1 MNYVLYIAA
10 ALVVAAGLL
19 AANSALASSIVQQST
34 IQSSTISQS
43 SSTQSSNSSVSSRTS
58 SGGNL
63 QIEQDLSGRIASSQV
78 NLTSGEVEAVLFGDW
93 TLNST
98 GFAADFALTPANGSD
113 ATRYNMSGLQLH
125 SVQEVNDNLALA
137 GTIDVASNATAMQ
150 DAPVT
155 ITVQGGV
162 LIVGFARD
170 TPAGDLFKGV
180 PVIGIA
186 R

>member
-1 MNYVLYIAA
+1 MNYALYIAA
-10 ALVVAAGLL
+10 ALVAAAIL
-19 AANSALASSIVQQST
+19 AANSALASST
-34 IQSSTISQS
+34 IQSTTQSSTVTSQS
-43 SSTQSSNSSVSSRTS
+43 SSSVVSNSSVSSRTS

-113 ATRYNMSGLQLH
+113 ATRYNMNSLQLH
-125 SVQEVNDNLALA
+125 SVQEVNDNLALV
-137 GTIDVASNATAMQ
+137 GTIDVASNATAIQ

-180 PVIGIA
+180 PIIGVA

>member
-1 MNYVLYIAA
+1 MNYAPFVAA
-10 ALVVAAGLL
+10 ALIAAGLL
-19 AANSALASSIVQQST
+19 AANGALASSTAQQSIT
-34 IQSSTISQS
+34 QSSDSDTQS
-43 SSTQSSNSSVSSRTS
+43 SSSVVSNSSVSSRTS

-93 TLNST
+93 ALNST
-98 GFAADFALTPANGSD
+98 GFAADFALTPANGSG

-137 GTIDVASNATAMQ
+137 GTIDVASNATAIQ